1 VRLLSDVI
9 LGPLVV
15 MTGIV
20 AISGMVLAV
29 SVKEG
34 DSDFAWMWAAVFLVA
49 SLIDAWVFSRLV

>member
-1 VRLLSDVI
+1 MRLLSDVI

-29 SVKEG
+29 SIKEE

-49 SLIDAWVFSRLV
+49 SLIDAWAFGRLV